1 MVKKIKITEDQLKRL
16 MVLKEENQGLDD
28 FGSESPKDDLA
39 QKAQDAVQQLSP
51 EEQDVLS
58 NFIQNNPQG
67 FISTVKREVSQGKQ
81 EEMSEED
88 EMGDNE
94 FEARRILHKVIQYV
108 GVGSMLAVVPAA
120 MFIGGGVAAALG
132 VTALAGTMFKDAA
145 FFKGGGKY
153 RDHHYDAQDKAERMD
168 DMNEDSDGE
177 MNDSNDEL
185 DRMADSF
192 VRQYKEKAIQ
202 GIDDD
207 MINGLCDKIRQ
218 GLGAEPGYDEERQD
232 EINYGINESVI
243 KIKSEFNRFL

>member
-28 FGSESPKDDLA
+28 FGGESPKDDLA

-67 FISTVKREVSQGKQ
+67 FISTVKKEVSQGKQ

-145 FFKGGGKY
+145 FWKRGGKY

-218 GLGAEPGYDEERQD
+218 GLGAEPGYDEERQE
-232 EINYGINESVI
+232 EINYGINESVQ
-243 KIKSEFNRFL
+243 KIKSTFKRFL